1 METTKAKRQF
11 TGIVTSAPGQKTV
24 TVQVNR
30 MKMNE
35 KYKKAY
41 RVSRKYHVHDE
52 AGSAKVGDTV
62 RFEECRPLSKTKRWR
77 LISTK
82 K

>member
-11 TGIVTSAPGQKTV
+11 TGVVTSAPGQKTI

-52 AGSAKVGDTV
+52 AGAAKVGDTV

-77 LISTK
+77 LISSK